1 MDDFIKQG
9 SGNVYEDLGYADADE
24 MKVKADIV
32 SRIAI
37 ETPVNTDSFFRNLH
51 QNILPTT
58 HKSLFSFCVVK

>member
-32 SRIAI
+32 SHIAS
-37 ETPVNTDSFFRNLH
+37 ETPVNTGSIFRNLH

-58 HKSLFSFCVVK
+58 RKSLFFFCVVK